1 MELNRK
7 QFSLDYAGRPLTLE
21 VSRIAEQ
28 ASASVIGKYGDTTV
42 LATVVLGK
50 KDKDI
55 GWLPLTVDYEER
67 FYAVGKVLGSR
78 FVRRE
83 GKSSEEAV
91 LSGRVIDRTI
101 RPLFDHRMRRDVQ
114 VVITILSL
122 DEEEDLDFLALT
134 TASTALAISE
144 VPWNGPVA
152 GVKIV
157 RKDGQVLIN
166 PLNSQVGDTFEYQT
180 FVAGTLDRINMVELE
195 GIDADEQ
202 NVVAGFEL
210 AQKEINK
217 LIDFQK
223 KIVKEIGKPKAQV
236 KLASEDE
243 SLKELVTKTVK
254 AKLEEAIYIKSRME
268 RDEELAKISELLDT
282 VLTEKE
288 IDAAGKAAAA
298 HMLESLTDEIV
309 HENIIKNNKRPD
321 GRKLD
326 ELRDLHAEVALLKRT
341 HGSALFIRGNTQSL
355 SVATIAPPGQEQL
368 IETMSFS
375 GKRRFL
381 LHYNFP
387 AYSVGETG
395 PFRGPGRREIGH
407 GALAE
412 KALRNLIPS
421 KESFP
426 YTIRLVSEILSSN
439 GSSSMAT
446 VCAGSLALMDA
457 GVPIKKPA
465 AGIAMGLMSNDKGE
479 YKVLTDIQGYED
491 HYGDMDFKA
500 AGTADG
506 VTAIQ
511 MDVKITGVTP
521 KILGETLAQAKKAR
535 LEILSVI
542 TKALPAPRPEI
553 SPLAPLVL
561 SIRINPAKIGL
572 VIGPGG
578 KTINGII
585 ERTGALAIDI
595 DDDGL
600 VFVSGKDKATAT
612 AAYNEVKSLVKEYE
626 VGEIIE
632 GPVVKIL
639 EFGAIVQIDSGHDG
653 MIHVSELKNG
663 FVKKVEDVVKM
674 GDIVKAKIMK
684 VEANGKIGLSL
695 KALEQK

>member
-166 PLNSQVGDTFEYQT
+166 PLNSQVGETFEYQS

-217 LIDFQK
+217 LIEFQA

-243 SLKELVTKTVK
+243 RLKELVTKTVK
-254 AKLEEAIYIKSRME
+254 AKLEEAIYIKNRME
-268 RDEELAKISELLDT
+268 RDEELAKISELLDA
-282 VLTEKE
+282 VLAEKE
-288 IDAAGKAAAA
+288 IDAAGKAAAS

-309 HENIIKNNKRPD
+309 HENIIKSNKRPD

-511 MDVKITGVTP
+511 MDVKISGVTP

-553 SPLAPLVL
+553 SPLARPLN
-561 SIRINPAKIGL
+561 SHQP
-572 VIGPGG
+572 
-578 KTINGII
+578 
-585 ERTGALAIDI
+585 
-595 DDDGL
+595 
-600 VFVSGKDKATAT
+600 S
-612 AAYNEVKSLVKEYE
+612 
-626 VGEIIE
+626 
-632 GPVVKIL
+632 
-639 EFGAIVQIDSGHDG
+639 
-653 MIHVSELKNG
+653 
-663 FVKKVEDVVKM
+663 
-674 GDIVKAKIMK
+674 
-684 VEANGKIGLSL
+684 
-695 KALEQK
+695 